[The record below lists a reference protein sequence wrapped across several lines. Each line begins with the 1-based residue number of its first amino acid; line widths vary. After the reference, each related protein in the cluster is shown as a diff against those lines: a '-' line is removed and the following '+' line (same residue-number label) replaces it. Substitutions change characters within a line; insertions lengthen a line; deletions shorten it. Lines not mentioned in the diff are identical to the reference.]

1 MSGPMMAKTA
11 IEIAR
16 LAAYPAHSNI
26 RPVCFCKAYVNR
38 TDAMPLTAAA
48 MIAPTRR
55 VPKALASAL
64 AAVDGFCEATAENT
78 ATPKST
84 PAMTPMIIPT
94 KNSTIA
100 RTTFRAWVEPNALRP
115 RITRIAPMSKSTPP
129 NNPMIGIHEM
139 SPPIR
144 SRRSPVLVRSICFRR
159 SASHAEGRPG
169 IAPPYGPGAGYI
181 GGAPDGDGVP
191 ADRGLPQFVQN
202 IVPGLFE
209 VPQRGHVRLV
219 ANLPLR
225 HPEANRG

>member
-1 MSGPMMAKTA
+1 MSGAMITEIA

-100 RTTFRAWVEPNALRP
+100 RTTFRAWV
-115 RITRIAPMSKSTPP
+115 
-129 NNPMIGIHEM
+129 
-139 SPPIR
+139 
-144 SRRSPVLVRSICFRR
+144 
-159 SASHAEGRPG
+159 
-169 IAPPYGPGAGYI
+169 
-181 GGAPDGDGVP
+181 
-191 ADRGLPQFVQN
+191 VQN
-202 IVPGLFE
+202 IVPSLFE
-209 VPQRGHVRLV
+209 VPQRGQVRLV
-219 ANLPLR
+219 ANFPLR
-225 HPEANRG
+225 YPEQNRG